1 MFLILESQS
10 DISLIRKLNHKGTKI
25 VDITPILSDYVNI
38 NTSNMKVGI
47 AEMPISI
54 SDSNPFQH
62 SIIKN
67 ANSNARYA
75 AAAAAAADNSSSAM
89 ETANGGDESDLS

>member
-1 MFLILESQS
+1 
-10 DISLIRKLNHKGTKI
+10 
-25 VDITPILSDYVNI
+25 
-38 NTSNMKVGI
+38 MKMGI

-67 ANSNARYA
+67 ANNNARGTV
-75 AAAAAAADNSSSAM
+75 AAAAADNSSSAM